1 MRREY
6 LKWWSGRLGRDMELL
21 TFGHGGA
28 RVVVF
33 PTRCGRFFDYENW
46 GLVDAVRDR
55 IERGWM
61 QLYCVDSVDQESFY
75 CRALHPADRLRR
87 HAAYE
92 AYVMNE
98 VLPLSERQ
106 NPGSFLM
113 SHGCSLGAFHAINI
127 ALRHPGLFRKA
138 VGFSGR
144 YALTHGVEDF
154 PDLLDGYYDEQ
165 AYFHSP
171 LHFLSGAREA
181 QHLGYLR
188 QVEVTIAIGEAD
200 PFLDNNVGLSRV
212 LDDKGIPNRLHIWQ
226 RRAHCPRS
234 WSQMAR
240 LYL

>member
-6 LKWWSGRLGRDMELL
+6 FKWWSQQLGRDMELL
-21 TFGHGGA
+21 VFGHAGA

-33 PTRCGRFFDYENW
+33 PTRCGSFYDYENW
-46 GLVDAVRDR
+46 GLVDTLRER
-55 IERGWM
+55 IENGWL
-61 QLYCVDSVDQESFY
+61 QLYCVDSIDRESFY
-75 CRALHPADRLRR
+75 CPWLHPADRLRR

-92 AYVMNE
+92 DYIIQDV
-98 VLPLSERQ
+98 VPLSEQQ

-127 ALRHPGLFRKA
+127 ALRHPTLFGKA

-144 YALTHGVEDF
+144 YALTHGVPHF
-154 PDLLDGYYDEQ
+154 PDLLDGYYDEL

-171 LHFLSGAREA
+171 LHFVSGAHEA
-181 QHLGYLR
+181 QHLDALR
-188 QVEVTIAIGEAD
+188 RVEVTISVGETD
-200 PFLDNNVGLSRV
+200 PFLDGNRGFASALGA
-212 LDDKGIPNRLHIWQ
+212 KGIPHQFHVWQ

-234 WSQMAR
+234 WSQMSQ